1 MAALDLQEQEQLAD
15 LKAWWDKRGNLVL
28 STIIVICLV
37 IAGYNGWRYYQ
48 RSQAMSAGAV
58 FDQLQA
64 AAAAGDK
71 VKTRDAAGT
80 LLASY
85 GGSSYAP
92 LGALIAARTLFDA
105 GEVQTAKAQLQWVID
120 NSRDDELKHVAR
132 VRLAGLL
139 LDEKQYDEGLRV
151 LDATRPAHFDAIY
164 LDRRGDLLLA
174 QGKNADAR
182 TAWQD
187 ALVKAD
193 TKGALRGSL
202 QLKIELASSVPS
214 AAAPAAAGK
223 PAATGAPSSVAPA
236 TATSVAPA
244 AAAAVAPPAEK
255 SPAAPAK

>member
-28 STIIVICLV
+28 STIIIICLV

-71 VKTRDAAGT
+71 AKTREVSGT

-151 LDATRPAHFDAIY
+151 LDAARPAHFDAIY

-187 ALVKAD
+187 ALGKAD
-193 TKGALRGSL
+193 SKGALRGSL
-202 QLKIELASSVPS
+202 QLKIELASSTTVAVPAS
-214 AAAPAAAGK
+214 AAVPAALSPAASAPAAE
-223 PAATGAPSSVAPA
+223 
-236 TATSVAPA
+236 
-244 AAAAVAPPAEK
+244 APPAKK
-255 SPAAPAK
+255 SLAVPAQ

>member
-1 MAALDLQEQEQLAD
+1 MAALDLQEQEQLAE

-28 STIIVICLV
+28 SSVIIVCLV

-71 VKTRDAAGT
+71 AKTRDAAGT

-92 LGALIAARTLFDA
+92 LGALIAARTLFEA

-139 LDEKQYDEGLRV
+139 LDEKLYDDGLRV

-187 ALVKAD
+187 ALSKAD

-202 QLKIELASSVPS
+202 QLKIELASSVTTTVLPATTATPVAAAAAATS
-214 AAAPAAAGK
+214 AAPAA
-223 PAATGAPSSVAPA
+223 
-236 TATSVAPA
+236 TSA
-244 AAAAVAPPAEK
+244 APPAEK
-255 SPAAPAK
+255 SPPVSAK

>member
-1 MAALDLQEQEQLAD
+1 MAALDLQEQEQLAE

-28 STIIVICLV
+28 STIIIISLV

-48 RSQAMSAGAV
+48 RSQAMSAGTV

-71 VKTRDAAGT
+71 AKTRDAAGT

-120 NSRDDELKHVAR
+120 NSRDDELKHIAR

-139 LDEKQYDEGLRV
+139 LDEKQYDDGLRV
-151 LDATRPAHFDAIY
+151 LDAARPAHFDAVY

-182 TAWQD
+182 AAWQD
-187 ALVKAD
+187 ALGKAD
-193 TKGALRGSL
+193 SKGSLRGSL
-202 QLKIELASSVPS
+202 QLKIELASSVTS
-214 AAAPAAAGK
+214 AGPTSAVVPAAS
-223 PAATGAPSSVAPA
+223 SSVAPA
-236 TATSVAPA
+236 APA
-244 AAAAVAPPAEK
+244 APSADK
-255 SPAAPAK
+255 SLAAPSK

>member
-1 MAALDLQEQEQLAD
+1 
-15 LKAWWDKRGNLVL
+15 
-28 STIIVICLV
+28 
-37 IAGYNGWRYYQ
+37 
-48 RSQAMSAGAV
+48 MSAGAV

-71 VKTRDAAGT
+71 AKTRDAAGT

-139 LDEKQYDEGLRV
+139 LDANQYDEGLRV
-151 LDATRPAHFDAIY
+151 LDAARPAHFDAIY

-187 ALVKAD
+187 ALGKAES
-193 TKGALRGSL
+193 KGALRGSL
-202 QLKIELASSVPS
+202 QLKIELASSVTAAVVPAP
-214 AAAPAAAGK
+214 AAAPAA
-223 PAATGAPSSVAPA
+223 PAAASASSTPSLPSTPSAAPSAQPVVPAPAAPA
-236 TATSVAPA
+236 TEK
-244 AAAAVAPPAEK
+244 AAVAPASTP
-255 SPAAPAK
+255 APAK

>member
-15 LKAWWDKRGNLVL
+15 LKAWWEKRGNLVL
-28 STIIVICLV
+28 STIIIICLV

-71 VKTRDAAGT
+71 AKTREVSGT

-151 LDATRPAHFDAIY
+151 LDVARPAHFDAIY

-174 QGKNADAR
+174 QGKNAEAR
-182 TAWQD
+182 TVWQD
-187 ALVKAD
+187 ALGKAD
-193 TKGALRGSL
+193 SKGALRGSL
-202 QLKIELASSVPS
+202 QLKIELASSATV
-214 AAAPAAAGK
+214 AAPAAEAE
-223 PAATGAPSSVAPA
+223 
-236 TATSVAPA
+236 
-244 AAAAVAPPAEK
+244 APPVKKTLAV
-255 SPAAPAK
+255 PAQ

>member
-1 MAALDLQEQEQLAD
+1 MAALDLQEQEQLAE

-48 RSQAMSAGAV
+48 RSQAVSAGAV

-64 AAAAGDK
+64 AASAGDK
-71 VKTRDAAGT
+71 AKTRDAAGT

-120 NSRDDELKHVAR
+120 NSRDEDIAR

-139 LDEKQYDEGLRV
+139 LDEKQYDEGLRL
-151 LDATRPAHFDAIY
+151 LDAARPIHFDAVY

-174 QGKNADAR
+174 QGKNTDAR
-182 TAWQD
+182 AAWQD
-187 ALVKAD
+187 ALGKAD
-193 TKGALRGSL
+193 SKGSLRGSL
-202 QLKIELASSVPS
+202 QLKIDLASSVTGAATASVVVP
-214 AAAPAAAGK
+214 AAPTAAISPPAGK
-223 PAATGAPSSVAPA
+223 SL
-236 TATSVAPA
+236 
-244 AAAAVAPPAEK
+244 
-255 SPAAPAK
+255 AAPAK